1 MSLESV
7 VRPFAGQDVTP
18 VKIVQGNAGP
28 SAPVRLVIGL
38 YGGTKTF
45 AYSGSST
52 LTSYMANV
60 HTEKPS
66 TAFDMTTGELHG

>member
-18 VKIVQGNAGP
+18 TKIVQGNAGP